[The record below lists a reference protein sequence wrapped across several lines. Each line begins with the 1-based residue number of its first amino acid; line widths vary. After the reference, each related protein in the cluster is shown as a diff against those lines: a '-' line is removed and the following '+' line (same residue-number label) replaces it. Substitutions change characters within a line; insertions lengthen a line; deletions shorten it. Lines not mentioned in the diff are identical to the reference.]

1 MISDSPDHGLIPHS
15 GEGASDQG
23 IDLLALVA
31 AFCEEWRLALT
42 TFLVVMVICIAII
55 FSLRKQYVAVCSI
68 VPQAGQSNN
77 DLSSLFSNR
86 SPSTLYVG
94 LLQSR
99 TVADDIIDQAH
110 LLDYFH
116 TRSREIARDE
126 LADKTTV
133 TSGSDS
139 IVIIKVKDPSASQAA
154 LISNA
159 YLTGLEHL
167 NGVMSEDSSR
177 QTREF
182 FQAQLQQERDDLNK
196 AETQLEQ
203 TQQKTGIIQPETQT
217 QIGLSAIA
225 STRAQIT
232 NLEVQLA
239 AVLQSETEDNPQVK
253 LLRSQIAQLRA
264 SEGALENGRSSSPVG
279 AAPPA
284 GQMPQN
290 DLDFVRAQRDVQY
303 HNAVVSA
310 LSNQYEAARLTED
323 VSRPNF
329 QIVDRAVVPENKSW
343 PPRKLMVLASFFLAI
358 ILGLS
363 AVGGRLVYLRL
374 IYNPANQTGLLAI
387 RRAFG
392 QE

>member
-239 AVLQSETEDNPQVK
+239 AVLQSETEDNPRLTCCAPRSPSCV
-253 LLRSQIAQLRA
+253 LARGPWRTAGRALRSGRPRLRDRCRKTILT
-264 SEGALENGRSSSPVG
+264 S
-279 AAPPA
+279 
-284 GQMPQN
+284 
-290 DLDFVRAQRDVQY
+290 
-303 HNAVVSA
+303 SA
-310 LSNQYEAARLTED
+310 LSATSNTTTR
-323 VSRPNF
+323 
-329 QIVDRAVVPENKSW
+329 
-343 PPRKLMVLASFFLAI
+343 
-358 ILGLS
+358 LS
-363 AVGGRLVYLRL
+363 ALSRINMR
-374 IYNPANQTGLLAI
+374 P
-387 RRAFG
+387 RASRKMSVAPTSR
-392 QE
+392 